1 MAGGAT
7 TLPRFDR
14 DGTPT
19 DDEGDTTR
27 LDRGRA
33 AGADGPE
40 LPAPP
45 PGTLP
50 LVRAAW
56 PLISVLNRLAGGS
69 VARDLARFKRG
80 LIAMIESFAH
90 SAIADRVPPGQVSAA
105 RYILCTA
112 LDEAV
117 LTTAWGNAGDWNTPS
132 LLNRFHGETWGGETV
147 FALLD
152 RARTNV
158 DEYRDILTIG
168 YIVMS
173 LGFQGRYRRERDGT
187 ALAEAVRTQLGELLY
202 PVPPRPLPFVTLAA
216 APVSRRQRELF
227 RYAPVWTVAVFC
239 ALLSL
244 CYYAWLDYE
253 LRQDAGT
260 VAATLQTMPETVGTV
275 APASPPPVA
284 ATKPSATISPLS
296 VHPGSRLSDF
306 AHPGAR
312 R

>member
-1 MAGGAT
+1 MAGGTT
-7 TLPRFDR
+7 TLPEFDR
-14 DGTPT
+14 DGMPAT
-19 DDEGDTTR
+19 DEGDTAR

-33 AGADGPE
+33 TGADGPE

-56 PLISVLNRLAGGS
+56 PLVSVLNRLAGGG

-80 LIAMIESFAH
+80 LIALIDDFART
-90 SAIADRVPPGQVSAA
+90 AIADQVPPGQVSAA

-158 DEYRDILTIG
+158 DEYRGILTIG

-202 PVPPRPLPFVTLAA
+202 PVPPRPLPFVSLAA
-216 APVSRRQRELF
+216 APVTRRQRELL

-239 ALLSL
+239 VLLSL
-244 CYYAWLDYE
+244 SYYAWLDYE
-253 LRQDAGT
+253 LRQDART
-260 VAATLQTMPETVGTV
+260 VAATLEKMPEMVGTV
-275 APASPPPVA
+275 APPPPPVA
-284 ATKPSATISPLS
+284 AARPPATVSPLS
-296 VHPGSRLSDF
+296 VHPGGRLSDF
-306 AHPGAR
+306 SHRGVR

>member
-1 MAGGAT
+1 MSDGAT
-7 TLPRFDR
+7 KLPQFDR
-14 DGTPT
+14 EGAPAE
-19 DDEGDTTR
+19 DEGDTAR

-45 PGTLP
+45 PGMLP

-56 PLISVLNRLAGGS
+56 PLISVLNRLAGGG

-80 LIAMIESFAH
+80 LIALIDDFART
-90 SAIADRVPPGQVSAA
+90 AIADRIPPGEVSAA

-158 DEYRDILTIG
+158 DEYRGILTIG

-202 PVPPRPLPFVTLAA
+202 PVPPRPLPFVNLAA
-216 APVSRRQRELF
+216 APVTRRQRELL

-244 CYYAWLDYE
+244 SYYAWLDYE
-253 LRQDAGT
+253 LRHDAGAVAATLEKMPEMAGT
-260 VAATLQTMPETVGTV
+260 VAP
-275 APASPPPVA
+275 PPPPVA
-284 ATKPSATISPLS
+284 ATKPSATVSPLS

-306 AHPGAR
+306 AHGGVR
-312 R
+312 

>member
-1 MAGGAT
+1 E
-7 TLPRFDR
+7 F
-14 DGTPT
+14 
-19 DDEGDTTR
+19 
-27 LDRGRA
+27 
-33 AGADGPE
+33 
-40 LPAPP
+40 PAPP
-45 PGTLP
+45 PAAPP
-50 LVRAAW
+50 LLRAAW
-56 PLISVLNRLAGGS
+56 PLISVLNRLAGGAA
-69 VARDLARFKRG
+69 ARDLARFKRG
-80 LIAMIESFAH
+80 LIAMIDTFVH
-90 SAIADRVPPGQVSAA
+90 TAIADGVPPGQVSAA

-158 DEYRDILTIG
+158 DEYRGILTIG

-244 CYYAWLDYE
+244 SYYAWLDYE
-253 LRQDAGT
+253 LRHDAAA
-260 VAATLQTMPETVGTV
+260 VAVTLQAMPEMVGTV
-275 APASPPPVA
+275 APPAPPPVA
-284 ATKPSATISPLS
+284 TAKPSATVTPLS
-296 VHPGSRLSDF
+296 VHPGSRLGDF
-306 AHPGAR
+306 ARPGAR